1 MSGCSCPWLIILSLV
16 LNNTNIQAL
25 GEKAGSMSDSLP
37 LITLVKAKE
46 VDDRPDLSERHL
58 GLEQTLSMLCSFLSL
73 DDFLQ
78 FLQSDIFVDFSRTSE
93 PWIQFELGLYTN
105 HTKTLQLIPEQRQI
119 TLVDEA
125 MTGAIEDGIWRGE
138 ADESME
144 AVLARW
150 IQTVASEPQ

>member
-78 FLQSDIFVDFSRTSE
+78 FLRSDIFVDFSRTSK

-105 HTKTLQLIPEQRQI
+105 NTKTLQLIPEQRQI

-138 ADESME
+138 VDETME

>member
-1 MSGCSCPWLIILSLV
+1 MSGRFCPWLIILSLV

-25 GEKAGSMSDSLP
+25 CEKAGSMSDSLP

-46 VDDRPDLSERHL
+46 VDDRPDLSEKHL

-78 FLQSDIFVDFSRTSE
+78 FLQSTPFVEFSRTPE
-93 PWIQFELGLYTN
+93 PWIQFELGLYKN
-105 HTKTLQLIPEQRQI
+105 HTKTLQLIPEQRHL
-119 TLVDEA
+119 TLVDEG
-125 MTGAIEDGIWRGE
+125 MTGALENGIWVGE
-138 ADESME
+138 PDEAME
-144 AVLARW
+144 TVLGRW